1 MFLKINRMMTNN
13 PENSNTWAALKTQY
27 KRILVTH
34 AQTGMCEYAVHS
46 NWDATESYMQRMSD
60 LHKRRSRIP
69 TTAELEAVSKKV
81 IKEKADLVII
91 VGGAISIKR
100 KHHRPLHDPA
110 TVIHQMTQI
119 PVVNIE
125 A

>member
-1 MFLKINRMMTNN
+1 MFLKINRLM
-13 PENSNTWAALKTQY
+13 SNTPETAATWATLKTQY

-34 AQTGMCEYAVHS
+34 TQTGMCEYAVHS
-46 NWDATESYMQRMSD
+46 DWAATETYMERMSD

-91 VGGAISIKR
+91 VGRSTPSKR
-100 KHHRPLHDPA
+100 KHQRRLHDPA